1 MSEPRA
7 DYDNPW
13 KDVLEQYFEAFMA
26 LFFPAAHA
34 DIDWARGYEFLDTEL
49 RQVVREAVVGPRRV
63 DKLVRVWRQGG
74 AEAWVLVYVEVQ
86 SQAEASFARR
96 MYVYHYRLFDRYERL
111 VASLAVLGDEQ
122 PGWRP
127 DHFGSELWGCQAQLR
142 FPSVKLLDYR
152 ARWAL
157 LEASPNPFATVVM
170 AHLKS
175 QETRG
180 DAVARQQW
188 KLALTRQRYA
198 RGYGR
203 ADVLRLFQFI
213 DWVMQLPA
221 GLEESFWRELR
232 QFEEETQM
240 PYITSVERLGMQ
252 KGLEQGRQEGLR
264 AGLRAGIE
272 VGLELKFGPEAAP
285 LARDQPA
292 RGSRAAAGHPGP
304 APNREHAGGAA
315 PALSGRGCRSGW

>member
-1 MSEPRA
+1 M
-7 DYDNPW
+7 
-13 KDVLEQYFEAFMA
+13 
-26 LFFPAAHA
+26 
-34 DIDWARGYEFLDTEL
+34 
-49 RQVVREAVVGPRRV
+49 
-63 DKLVRVWRQGG
+63 LVH
-74 AEAWVLVYVEVQ
+74 VEVQ

-127 DHFGSELWGCQAQLR
+127 DHFGYELWGCQAQLR

-188 KLALTRQRYA
+188 KLALTRQLYA

-213 DWVMQLPA
+213 DWVMHLPA

-264 AGLRAGIE
+264 AGLLAGIE
-272 VGLELKFGPEAAP
+272 VGLELKFGPEGLRLWPEISQLEDPELLRAIQARLRTASTPEELRQLYQDEAA
-285 LARDQPA
+285 DQDGEPGA
-292 RGSRAAAGHPGP
+292 AGRAANGT
-304 APNREHAGGAA
+304 
-315 PALSGRGCRSGW
+315 